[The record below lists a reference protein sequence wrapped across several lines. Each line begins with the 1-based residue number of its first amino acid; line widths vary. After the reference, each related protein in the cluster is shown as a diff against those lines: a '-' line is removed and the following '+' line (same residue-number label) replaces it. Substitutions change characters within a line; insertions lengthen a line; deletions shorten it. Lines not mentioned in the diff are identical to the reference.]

1 MDLTRRDLIRKSA
14 LAGAGLAAVS
24 TLMEACAPTA
34 PQAAATAP
42 PAAAAQPTS
51 GSTGE
56 KSLLIYSVTHGF
68 PGDVFWAEYR
78 KGLNDAA
85 TRFGVTVK
93 DVAPNTND
101 LGQLPNLINSAI
113 AAKPNGII
121 ATLPDPKGEAAP
133 LKQAISQGIPVIAI
147 NVGQGLQNDIPYL
160 FYVGGDEELAGRK
173 QAEKVLGV
181 KTPKRAACAIH
192 EPGHVGLELRCKG
205 FSDVLATKNVPVD
218 KLDVGTDPTKITEVM
233 RGYFTSHQ
241 DAEAVFTVGP
251 IPTLPTLKLL
261 KEMNLTGKVSVVSFD
276 LTNEQMDAIKDG
288 SLLSTAGQQQ
298 YLQGYLPVMWFY
310 LNLNYLF
317 KPADDILTGP
327 FIVDK
332 SNVEQVV
339 DLVKQGIW

>member
-1 MDLTRRDLIRKSA
+1 MDLTRRDLFKKSA
-14 LAGAGLAAVS
+14 LAGAGLAAMSIMQACQPGAPPAGS
-24 TLMEACAPTA
+24 T
-34 PQAAATAP
+34 PQAASQQGTPAT
-42 PAAAAQPTS
+42 
-51 GSTGE
+51 TGGGN
-56 KSLLIYSVTHGF
+56 LLVYSVTHGF

-85 TRFGVTVK
+85 SRFGVTVK
-93 DVAPNTND
+93 DVAPDKND

-121 ATLPDPKGEAAP
+121 ATIPDPKGEAGP
-133 LKQAISQGIPVIAI
+133 LNQAISQGIPVIAI
-147 NVGQGLQNDIPYL
+147 NVGQGLQDQIPYL

-173 QAEKVLGV
+173 QAEKVLSV

-205 FSDVLATKNVPVD
+205 FTDVLGTKGVPVD

-233 RGYFTSHQ
+233 RGYFTSHP

-261 KEMNLTGKVSVVSFD
+261 KDMNLSGKVLVVSFD
-276 LTNEQMDAIKDG
+276 LTNDQMDAIKDG
-288 SLLSTAGQQQ
+288 SLLATAGQQQ

-310 LNLNYLF
+310 LHINYLF
-317 KPADDILTGP
+317 RPANDILTGP

-332 SNVEQVV
+332 SNVDKVV